1 MASRNARRMRKNPTE
16 AEHRLWGFLRG
27 KQIGGFRFRRQAPI
41 GPFIA
46 DFVCFS
52 AKLVIELDGG
62 HHALQADEDEARSRW
77 LEAQGFRVLRFW
89 NNDVLGNA
97 DGVAETIR
105 GALHTPPP

>member
-1 MASRNARRMRKNPTE
+1 MASGNARRLRNNPTE
-16 AEHRLWGFLRG
+16 AERQLWGFLRG

-52 AKLVIELDGG
+52 EKLVIELDGG
-62 HHALQADEDEARSRW
+62 HHALQSGKDEARSRW
-77 LEAQGFRVLRFW
+77 LEARGFRVLRFW

-97 DGVAETIR
+97 DGVVETIR
-105 GALHTPPP
+105 GALNAPPP